1 MSIIGYQ
8 SPDGVN
14 QKYYGAGDRFSIFS
28 LSLGVPIFNKA
39 TKARIKAG
47 QLNEQVSKLVTES
60 ATLQVKTK
68 LQQAS
73 EEFRK
78 QERSMHYY
86 EQTGAQQSEL
96 IIKNAKLAFEKG
108 EISYLE
114 WSMLMNNAVNIQLGH
129 LQTLFQYNIALI
141 ELEYLTGK

>member
-1 MSIIGYQ
+1 
-8 SPDGVN
+8 
-14 QKYYGAGDRFSIFS
+14 
-28 LSLGVPIFNKA
+28 
-39 TKARIKAG
+39 
-47 QLNEQVSKLVTES
+47 
-60 ATLQVKTK
+60 
-68 LQQAS
+68 
-73 EEFRK
+73 
-78 QERSMHYY
+78 MHYY
-86 EQTGAQQSEL
+86 EQTGVQQSEL